1 MLKPQMAK
9 DWQNKIDLF
18 SLENKKIVY
27 THLIDNSIFWV
38 HNLTQ
43 KKELVF
49 LDEDYAVY
57 DCYEHGFYIV
67 YLISDSGKDL
77 LNLTLNHILK
87 LTDKNYVHCILSD
100 SKLKNDLVDIFEK
113 TIDSNNFNYSI
124 LNINS
129 EILTEKEPFDLFNM
143 PKMKYFFACTNI
155 IGDKRKTASE
165 WSAKNV
171 DKLQYDFKYSLTYFY
186 HKFGFCYYQKGNQ
199 PLEISNRENKVFLY
213 SKHSGEHTERYRLV
227 KKAIDT
233 ERIQEK
239 PYTTDDWF
247 WYFVNYNYYHM
258 PFFTDYNTCKFNL
271 VMETQP
277 PNELKEYSNLF
288 LSEKTLKAL
297 MVSTPTY
304 VLLQYPVYQN
314 LKEAGFYFLNE
325 EFGKYDNSC
334 DILSNGNTKAYD
346 VNYDNFCE
354 WLTNCSDIEFNEM
367 FEKTYKRSI
376 NNKSILESY
385 LNSDKEKEINLLINS

>member
-1 MLKPQMAK
+1 MLKPSKAK
-9 DWQNKIDLF
+9 DWKNKIDLF

-27 THLIDNSIFWV
+27 TQLIDNSVFWV

-67 YLISDSGKDL
+67 YLISDNGKDL
-77 LNLTLNHILK
+77 LDLTLEDMSK
-87 LTDKNYVHCILSD
+87 LTQKNYVHYILSD
-100 SKLKNDLVDIFEK
+100 CRDKINLINLFENIIDL
-113 TIDSNNFNYSI
+113 NNLDYSI

-129 EILTEKEPFDLFNM
+129 EVLTENDPFDLFNM
-143 PKMKYFFACTNI
+143 PKMKYFFACTNV
-155 IGDKRKTASE
+155 IGQKHNASSQ
-165 WSAKNV
+165 WPIKNA
-171 DKLQYDFKYSLTYFY
+171 DRLQYDFKYSLIYFY

-199 PLEISNRENKVFLY
+199 PLEISNRKNKVFLY
-213 SKHSGEHTERYRLV
+213 SKHSGEHSERYKLI

-258 PFFTDYNTCKFNL
+258 PFFTDYNICKFNL

-277 PNELKEYSNLF
+277 PNEIQPNSNLF

-304 VLLQYPVYQN
+304 VLLQYPVYQK

-334 DILSNGNTKAYD
+334 DDILSNSIRKYEE
-346 VNYDNFCE
+346 NYNNFCD
-354 WLTNCSDIEFNEM
+354 WLKNCSDREFNEM

-376 NNKSILESY
+376 NNKSILENY

>member
-1 MLKPQMAK
+1 MGE
-9 DWQNKIDLF
+9 DWENKIDLF
-18 SLENKKIVY
+18 SLENQKIVY
-27 THLIDNSIFWV
+27 TQMIDNSIFWV

-57 DCYEHGFYIV
+57 HCYEHGFYIV
-67 YLISDSGKDL
+67 YLISDNGKDL
-77 LNLTLNHILK
+77 LKLSLDAILNLTQ
-87 LTDKNYVHCILSD
+87 KNYVHYVLSD
-100 SKLKNDLVDIFEK
+100 CKNKFEIINIFEK
-113 TIDSNNFNYSI
+113 DLNLNNFNYSI

-129 EILTEKEPFDLFNM
+129 EIVSEKQPFDLFSM

-155 IGDKRKTASE
+155 INDSYKNPPT
-165 WSAKNV
+165 WSINNA

-186 HKFGFCYYQKGNQ
+186 HKFGFCYYQKGQQ
-199 PLEISNRENKVFLY
+199 PLEISNRKNKVFLY
-213 SKHSGEHTERYRLV
+213 SKNSGEHTNRYKLI

-233 ERIQEK
+233 GRTDEK

-247 WYFVNYNYYHM
+247 WYFINYNYYHM
-258 PFFTDYNTCKFNL
+258 PFFTDYNICKFNL

-277 PNELKEYSNLF
+277 PNELGTNSNLF

-314 LKEAGFYFLNE
+314 LKDFGFYFLNE
-325 EFGKYDNSC
+325 EFGEYDLENY
-334 DILSNGNTKAYD
+334 IN
-346 VNYDNFCE
+346 NYDKFCE
-354 WLTNCSDIEFNEM
+354 WLTNCSDGEFNEL
-367 FEKTYKRSI
+367 FEKSYQKSS
-376 NNKSILESY
+376 NNKLILESY

>member
-1 MLKPQMAK
+1 MIKPSISK
-9 DWQNKIDLF
+9 NWKNKIDLF

-27 THLIDNSIFWV
+27 TQMIDNSIFWV

-49 LDEDYAVY
+49 LDIDYAVY

-67 YLISDSGKDL
+67 YLISDNGKDL
-77 LNLTLNHILK
+77 LNLIFEDVLK
-87 LTDKNYVHCILSD
+87 LTQKNYVHYILSD
-100 SKLKNDLVDIFEK
+100 GNDKSKIVNIFEK
-113 TIDSNNFNYSI
+113 KIDSNNFDYSI
-124 LNINS
+124 VNINS
-129 EILTEKEPFDLFNM
+129 EILTDEEPFDLY
-143 PKMKYFFACTNI
+143 KMTKLKYFFACTNVVS
-155 IGDKRKTASE
+155 KKANVN
-165 WSAKNV
+165 WSKDNI
-171 DKLQYDFKYSLTYFY
+171 DKLQCDFKYSLIYFY

-199 PLEISNRENKVFLY
+199 PLEISNRQNKVFLY
-213 SKHSGEHTERYRLV
+213 SKNQGEHTERYRLI

-277 PNELKEYSNLF
+277 PNEVREHSNLF

-297 MVSTPTY
+297 MVSTPAY
-304 VLLQYPVYQN
+304 VLLQYPVYEN

-334 DILSNGNTKAYD
+334 DVLSNSNIKKYD
-346 VNYDNFCE
+346 ENYNNFCE
-354 WLTNCSDIEFNEM
+354 WLKKCSDREFNEM
-367 FEKTYKRSI
+367 FQKAYKRSI